1 MLSDLPKYKLTSTV
15 PKLLGRKHKENELK
29 KREKQLIENDR
40 SELITR
46 RRNMDQMGEIIES
59 TNDIMKHVV
68 GKLEMCELQKM
79 EILNEINEN
88 NKQIFEISKVCDDE
102 KLKLKQKIYLLKK
115 TLKNL
120 QKNQINM
127 DVNNIN
133 NNNDGKIDSLNQQIR
148 KLEMKNTALQQKLR
162 EKPVYV
168 EGLSN
173 KVIKEASDCRKEK
186 EKNNELQQQLKEI
199 YMEKNQLKQDVKE
212 STAQNRTLVKN
223 IKKCEEK
230 FETVNQYVEETVTAM
245 QTLKET
251 LRKCTSENSDIK
263 EAMRELQEIVRSFH
277 QSMDETKP

>member
-1 MLSDLPKYKLTSTV
+1 MTRFNLVTKT
-15 PKLLGRKHKENELK
+15 PKLLGRQHKENELK

-40 SELITR
+40 AELITR

-102 KLKLKQKIYLLKK
+102 KLKLKQKIDLLKK

-120 QKNQINM
+120 QKNQIN
-127 DVNNIN
+127 NNDHTKIDHY
-133 NNNDGKIDSLNQQIR
+133 DGKIDSLNQQIR
-148 KLEMKNTALQQKLR
+148 QLEMKNTALQQKLR

-168 EGLSN
+168 ENN

-186 EKNNELQQQLKEI
+186 EKNKELEQHLQEI
-199 YMEKNQLKQDVKE
+199 YMEKKELKQEVKQ

-223 IKKCEEK
+223 IKQCEEK

-245 QTLKET
+245 ETLKAT
-251 LRKCTSENSDIK
+251 LRKCKSENSDIK

-277 QSMDETKP
+277 QSMDETKH